1 MTAASTAL
9 VMLVLVLGG
18 SGVSA
23 SFSPKVANF
32 TKRTIVNSMNQP
44 NVVGQAVQHLHSQH
58 NKQAKLAQAHTHTRT
73 QAHTHTRT
81 RFSPRSLLNE
91 HAQAHATL
99 YAADAPGY
107 TDPFYIFNVTS
118 ADHHGVSVLHP
129 GCLVVHS
136 ACSLSH
142 SHTLTHTHTH
152 THSLSLALFIL
163 SVLFCLCHQAG
174 YAYGLLLANQTITN
188 YFNLLNSL
196 FPEKD
201 LQVCLNSWLHIQKAV
216 VSHMRLSASAHPA
229 VLHTHTHTHTVT
241 LTHSLTL
248 THSHSH
254 IHTHSHTHTTV
265 QIAA

>member
-1 MTAASTAL
+1 MISCQPTQTTKQNNKQQATSNLQQRHAKFHTKTSSFPPKTNKQTKNKTKQNNRTLALTLRMKQVMMTAASTAL

-129 GCLVVHS
+129 GCLVVHN
-136 ACSLSH
+136 ACSLSR
-142 SHTLTHTHTH
+142 SNTLTHTHTH
-152 THSLSLALFIL
+152 THTLSRFVYPFCSIL
-163 SVLFCLCHQAG
+163 LVPSG
-174 YAYGLLLANQTITN
+174 W
-188 YFNLLNSL
+188 
-196 FPEKD
+196 
-201 LQVCLNSWLHIQKAV
+201 VCLW
-216 VSHMRLSASAHPA
+216 
-229 VLHTHTHTHTVT
+229 
-241 LTHSLTL
+241 
-248 THSHSH
+248 
-254 IHTHSHTHTTV
+254 
-265 QIAA
+265 AAPCQPDDHQLL